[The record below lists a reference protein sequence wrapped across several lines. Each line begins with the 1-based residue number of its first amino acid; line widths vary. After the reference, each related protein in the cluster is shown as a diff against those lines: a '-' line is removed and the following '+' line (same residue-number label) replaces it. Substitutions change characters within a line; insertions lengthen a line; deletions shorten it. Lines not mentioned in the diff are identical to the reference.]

1 MSVALSSIA
10 GDGKRYAFVGVPCFV
25 KAISLLMR
33 QDARLAEQIRFRD
46 GLVCG
51 HLKSAAFAE
60 CLSWQTGVTP
70 EELAAVDFRVKD
82 PDPPATRY
90 RFCDK
95 AKYADRSAERRGGK
109 ACVSTCRSRASPC
122 HEREIDDDRREE

>member
-1 MSVALSSIA
+1 MSEALSSIA

-33 QDARLAEQIRFRD
+33 QDARLAEQIRFRV

-60 CLSWQTGVTP
+60 CLSWQIGVQP

-82 PDPPATRY
+82 PVHPTHRY
-90 RFCDK
+90 RFGAK
-95 AKYADRSAERRGGK
+95 A
-109 ACVSTCRSRASPC
+109 T
-122 HEREIDDDRREE
+122 HEEDRRDPPTSQTIAGYWGSRKNGMSGKR